1 VLRFPFEAVIAES
14 QDRGP
19 LHAGD
24 RLTIQAITDCDD
36 LRGLIVRA
44 THQGHR
50 LAFPLCD
57 LEARDPRSPNYA
69 PLRAYV
75 VWFANR

>member
-1 VLRFPFEAVIAES
+1 LRFPFEAVIAES

-24 RLTIQAITDCDD
+24 RLMVQAITDSDD
-36 LRGLIVRA
+36 LYGLIVQA
-44 THQGHR
+44 THKGRR
-50 LAFPLCD
+50 LEFPLCD
-57 LEARDPRSPNYA
+57 LKVVDPRSPNHD
-69 PLRAYV
+69 PVQLYV